1 MTVKVGINGFGRI
14 GRQSFKAMLDYYS
27 EEMEVV
33 AVNDIGD
40 LPTMAHL
47 LKYDSNYGRFPGT
60 VEVKD
65 NTLVVNGR
73 ETRFVC
79 ERDPAQLPWGKLGVD
94 YVLESTG
101 IFREREKAAKHL
113 EAGAKKVVI
122 SAPAKGPD
130 ITIVLGVNEDKYDPD
145 KHHIISNASC
155 TTNYGRFPGTVEV
168 KDNTLVVNGR
178 ETRFV
183 CERDPA
189 QLPWGKLGVDYV
201 LESTG
206 IFREREKA
214 AKHLEAGA
222 KKVVIS
228 APAKGPDITIVLGV
242 NEDQYDPDKHH
253 IISNASCT
261 TNCIAPVMKVLSE
274 KFGVEKA
281 LMTTTHAYTTDQR
294 ILDLPHR
301 DLRRARAAALNIIPT
316 TTGAAIA
323 TTLTIPEL
331 KGKFHGIAMRV
342 PTPTVSIVDVVA
354 LLGRDTTT
362 EEINDAFRKAAEG
375 KKMKSFLAVCEEP
388 LVSVDFKGDPHSST
402 VDALSTMVVAGN
414 LVKVVSW
421 YDNEWAYACRVADLF
436 HYIAGK

>member
-73 ETRFVC
+73 ETKFVC
-79 ERDPAQLPWGKLGVD
+79 ERDPAQLPWGELGVD

-130 ITIVLGVNEDKYDPD
+130 V
-145 KHHIISNASC
+145 
-155 TTNYGRFPGTVEV
+155 
-168 KDNTLVVNGR
+168 
-178 ETRFV
+178 
-183 CERDPA
+183 
-189 QLPWGKLGVDYV
+189 
-201 LESTG
+201 
-206 IFREREKA
+206 
-214 AKHLEAGA
+214 
-222 KKVVIS
+222 
-228 APAKGPDITIVLGV
+228 TIVLGV

-281 LMTTTHAYTTDQR
+281 LMTTTHGYTTDQR
-294 ILDLPHR
+294 ILDLPHK

-375 KKMKSFLAVCEEP
+375 KKMKGLLAVCEEP